1 MAMNA
6 KSVSLVVAFVASLS
20 GTSATCQNSSAPGDA
35 QKDKPEVA
43 DVKVEG
49 IDTSSLTTREKKE
62 FSQYVSEFLSPCQ
75 SVPVPI
81 AQCVNEKRACTKC
94 LPAAK
99 YVLKG
104 VRDGMSREQIEKA
117 YKNRFD
123 PEKVKNVALDG
134 SPAKGPDA
142 APIVMVEFADFECPH
157 CGLMAPIIEKA
168 WEEHKANVKFV
179 YKFMPLGGHPH
190 AEPAARAAIAAMN
203 QGKFWE
209 MHAKLYANQ
218 QHLEQ
223 GDLDLYAKDLG
234 LDIGKFKADMV
245 APATKDRLD
254 RDRKQADALEVKGT
268 PTLYINGREYDM
280 KTDFA
285 EWFSQELAATG
296 GSTAVVASA
305 LVAPGDAGAPKGD
318 AGALKGDAGPKVD
331 LLKDAGAKR

>member
-1 MAMNA
+1 MNA
-6 KSVSLVVAFVASLS
+6 KSVGLVVAMLASFS
-20 GTSATCQNSSAPGDA
+20 GTGATCQNSSGQGEVA
-35 QKDKPEVA
+35 KDKPEVA
-43 DVKVEG
+43 DVKVDG

-81 AQCVNEKRACTKC
+81 SQCVNEKRSCAKC

-123 PEKVKNVALDG
+123 PEKVKNVVLDG

-168 WEEHKANVKFV
+168 WEEHKTNVKFV
-179 YKFMPLGGHPH
+179 YKFMPLGGHTH

-203 QGKFWE
+203 QNKFWE

-280 KTDFA
+280 KTDFHD
-285 EWFSQELAATG
+285 WFSQELASTSG
-296 GSTAVVASA
+296 GGGGTAAVASA
-305 LVAPGDAGAPKGD
+305 IVLGDAGKSD
-318 AGALKGDAGPKVD
+318 AGKSDGGRALE
-331 LLKDAGAKR
+331 LLVKDAGTKR

>member
-1 MAMNA
+1 MGMNV
-6 KSVSLVVAFVASLS
+6 KSVGLVVTLLASLS
-20 GTSATCQNSSAPGDA
+20 EALGTCQKSNPQGEVV
-35 QKDKPEVA
+35 KDKPEIA

-49 IDTSSLTTREKKE
+49 VDTSSLTAREKKE
-62 FSQYVSEFLSPCQ
+62 FSTYVSELLSPCS

-81 AQCVNEKRACTKC
+81 AQCVNEKRACAKC

-104 VRDGMSREQIEKA
+104 VRDGMTREQVEKA

-123 PEKVKNVALDG
+123 AERVKNVALDG
-134 SPAKGPDA
+134 SPSKGPDA

-157 CGLMAPIIEKA
+157 CGLMAPLLDKA
-168 WEEHKANVKFV
+168 WDEHKSNVKFV
-179 YKFMPLGGHPH
+179 YKFLPLSGHVH

-209 MHAKLYANQ
+209 MHQKIYANQ

-234 LDIGKFKADMV
+234 LDIGKFKADMI
-245 APATKDRLD
+245 APATKERLD

-268 PTLYINGREYDM
+268 PTIYINGREYDM
-280 KTDFA
+280 KTELG
-285 EWFSQELAATG
+285 EWFSQELASMG
-296 GSTAVVASA
+296 GALAPVA
-305 LVAPGDAGAPKGD
+305 APTD
-318 AGALKGDAGPKVD
+318 AGALLLLKGDGGRAQGNGKVPGPHK
-331 LLKDAGAKR
+331 

>member
-1 MAMNA
+1 MNV
-6 KSVSLVVAFVASLS
+6 KSVGLVITLLASLS
-20 GTSATCQNSSAPGDA
+20 EALGTCQKSNPQGEVV
-35 QKDKPEVA
+35 KDKPEIA

-49 IDTSSLTTREKKE
+49 IDTSSLTAREKKE
-62 FSQYVSEFLSPCQ
+62 FSTYVSELLSPCS

-81 AQCVNEKRACTKC
+81 AQCVNEKRACAKC

-104 VRDGMSREQIEKA
+104 VRDGMTREQVEKA

-123 PEKVKNVALDG
+123 AEQVKNVALDG
-134 SPAKGPDA
+134 SPSKGPDA

-157 CGLMAPIIEKA
+157 CGFMAPLLDKA

-179 YKFMPLGGHPH
+179 YKFLPLSGHVH

-209 MHAKLYANQ
+209 MHQKIYANQ

-234 LDIGKFKADMV
+234 LDIGKFKADMI

-254 RDRKQADALEVKGT
+254 RDRKQADALQVKGT
-268 PTLYINGREYDM
+268 PTIYINGREYDM
-280 KTDFA
+280 KTELA
-285 EWFSQELAATG
+285 EWFSQELASMG
-296 GSTAVVASA
+296 GAAPAASA
-305 LVAPGDAGAPKGD
+305 PTD
-318 AGALKGDAGPKVD
+318 AGALLLVKGDGGKAQGGGKDPGPHK
-331 LLKDAGAKR
+331 

>member
-1 MAMNA
+1 MGMNA
-6 KSVSLVVAFVASLS
+6 KSLGLVVAIVTSFS
-20 GTSATCQNSSAPGDA
+20 GAGATCQKSSGEGEVA
-35 QKDKPEVA
+35 KDKPEVA

-62 FSQYVSEFLSPCQ
+62 FSTYVSELLSPCQ

-81 AQCVNEKRACTKC
+81 AQCVNEKRQCAKC

-134 SPAKGPDA
+134 SPSKGPEA

-168 WEEHKANVKFV
+168 WEENKANVKFV

-209 MHAKLYANQ
+209 MHAKLYGNQ

-223 GDLDLYAKDLG
+223 GDLDLYAKDIG
-234 LDIGKFKADMV
+234 LDIGKFKADMI

-280 KTDFA
+280 KTDLH
-285 EWFSQELAATG
+285 EWFSQELSSAG
-296 GSTAVVASA
+296 GAPAPVASA
-305 LVAPGDAGAPKGD
+305 ILPVAAGDAGAAKAD
-318 AGALKGDAGPKVD
+318 AGKVDLVKDAGPK
-331 LLKDAGAKR
+331 K

>member
-1 MAMNA
+1 MAMNL
-6 KSVSLVVAFVASLS
+6 KGMGLFVAVLASLS
-20 GTSATCQNSSAPGDA
+20 EAATCQNSSGQPDA
-35 QKDKPEVA
+35 TKDKVEVA
-43 DVKVEG
+43 DVKVDG
-49 IDTSSLTTREKKE
+49 VDTSALTTREKRE
-62 FSQYVSEFLSPCQ
+62 FSTYVSEFLSPC
-75 SVPVPI
+75 SSTPVPI
-81 AQCVNEKRACTKC
+81 AQCVNEKRQCAKC

-134 SPAKGPDA
+134 SPSKGPDA
-142 APIVMVEFADFECPH
+142 APIVVVEFADFECPH

-168 WEEHKANVKFV
+168 WEENRANVKLV
-179 YKFMPLGGHPH
+179 YKFMPLGGHVH

-223 GDLDLYAKDLG
+223 GDLDLYAKDIG
-234 LDIGKFKADMV
+234 LDIAKFKADMI

-254 RDRKQADALEVKGT
+254 RDRKAADSLEVKGT
-268 PTLYINGREYDM
+268 PTIFINGREYDM
-280 KTDFA
+280 KTELG
-285 EWFSQELAATG
+285 EWFGQELASMGGAPAAPAT
-296 GSTAVVASA
+296 VASA
-305 LVAPGDAGAPKGD
+305 LLAVDGGKGD
-318 AGALKGDAGPKVD
+318 AGKAEADAGKT
-331 LLKDAGAKR
+331 DAGAKK

>member
-1 MAMNA
+1 MNM
-6 KSVSLVVAFVASLS
+6 KSVGLVVAMLASFS
-20 GTSATCQNSSAPGDA
+20 GTGATCQNSSGQTDVG
-35 QKDKPEVA
+35 KDKPEVA

-49 IDTSSLTTREKKE
+49 VDTSSLTTREKKE
-62 FSQYVSEFLSPCQ
+62 VSQYVSELLSPCQ

-81 AQCVNEKRACTKC
+81 AQCVNEKRQCAKC

-123 PEKVKNVALDG
+123 PEKVKNVVLDG
-134 SPAKGPDA
+134 SPAKGPDSA
-142 APIVMVEFADFECPH
+142 AIVMVEFADFECPH

-168 WEEHKANVKFV
+168 WEEHKTNVKFV

-209 MHAKLYANQ
+209 MHGKLYANQ

-245 APATKDRLD
+245 AASTKDRLD

-280 KTDFA
+280 KTDLHD
-285 EWFSQELAATG
+285 WFSQELASAG
-296 GSTAVVASA
+296 GAPPPAPAPAPSASA
-305 LVAPGDAGAPKGD
+305 LLPIGSDSGATKDAGA
-318 AGALKGDAGPKVD
+318 KVD
-331 LLKDAGAKR
+331 LVKDAGAKR